1 MTEEESEKMQ
11 LFVNVEGILYSPR
24 LLTEQHDLHSSSLLP
39 LKVPLYPLLLAAL
52 KSDLLDAWFAR
63 GCLRHL
69 KSVPLIR
76 LYVNSLRAC
85 MPQLCIAL

>member
-11 LFVNVEGILYSPR
+11 LFVNVEGILYSPH

-39 LKVPLYPLLLAAL
+39 LKAPLYPPLLAAL

-69 KSVPLIR
+69 KSVPLIS
-76 LYVNSLRAC
+76 LYVNSLQRET
-85 MPQLCIAL
+85 PR